1 MQETRGRLV
10 HIPQCVLCAYVC
22 LRECGQPVLTSRGL
36 DMGRVLKITRSF
48 CPRTKAVVEDRALSG
63 EAVQFVCSNCNL
75 PRIPCVP
82 HKLFVAVQIPLTS
95 PIAP

>member
-1 MQETRGRLV
+1 MQETRGRRV

-48 CPRTKAVVEDRALSG
+48 CPTTKAAVEDRVLSG

-75 PRIPCVP
+75 PRSPRVP
-82 HKLFVAVQIPLTS
+82 RKFSVVMQIPLTS